1 MSRRT
6 ITSLILFTAS
16 CFVAASLAAAADSS
30 SPQTE
35 QKSLPPAEER
45 RDPAW
50 PFLRGANYDGHSAET
65 GLAESW
71 PAEGPPLV
79 WARELGQG
87 YSGFVAEDERVYTQY
102 QALSGQFVACLDA
115 RTGETLWKYRYDW
128 PYEMTGLY
136 PGPRATPTLAD
147 EHVFFAG
154 PSGLVGCLT
163 KGGNFVWSVNVVEKF
178 RGAGTGFG
186 YACTPVVE
194 RGLVLLAVGG
204 QGASLVAL
212 DARDG
217 STVWRSGDDS
227 ASYVPVLP
235 ITVEGRREIVGL
247 LENVLVGCDLA
258 TGQTLWRLELSRGYS
273 EHAAWP
279 IYSEP
284 LLWFSGPFRYGSQLL
299 ELPSEAG
306 RPRHVWQGRL
316 LSNDVCSSV
325 LDDAFLYGFD
335 LREAQ
340 SKVHRASRG
349 EFRCLDLRS
358 GSERWSTDK
367 TGQASVL
374 VADGKLILFNDVGE
388 LILARADPNRY
399 EELARATLLGG
410 EICWTAPTLYRRRV
424 YVRSQTRAVCVY
436 VGRPENLADLPD
448 RPRQTIAA
456 ISQRHYRD
464 LTPLLGVEPE
474 YAFDVPSGQWLQT
487 WFTAGLAIL
496 LAAAGAACLVATLPR
511 MFLGRCPVP
520 DTEKLAFWLVAFL
533 LGAVGTTI
541 LSGWRGD
548 FVFTWPVAL
557 FVLFQATVD
566 QIQPAGS
573 RSSRRTIV
581 RGYLMAVVF
590 LGGCVAYY
598 LLCRQ
603 LSLVTEWAFLCGFAA
618 ALPIGAARIHLVRRG
633 AGRVVQWLLSGL
645 EFTLYYWS
653 SVAVLLWRCQV
664 VGAT

>member
-1 MSRRT
+1 MGRRT
-6 ITSLILFTAS
+6 LTSLILFTAS
-16 CFVAASLAAAADSS
+16 VCDAASIAAGADLSQ
-30 SPQTE
+30 PPTE
-35 QKSLPPAEER
+35 QKSPPPAEQR
-45 RDPAW
+45 PDPAW
-50 PFLRGANYDGHSAET
+50 PFLRGANYDGHSPET
-65 GLAESW
+65 GLADAW

-87 YSGFVAEDERVYTQY
+87 YSGFVAGDERVYTQY
-102 QALSGQFVACLDA
+102 QTLSGQFVACLDA
-115 RTGETLWKYRYDW
+115 RTGETLWTYRYDW

-147 EHVFFAG
+147 ERVFFAG

-163 KGGNFVWSVNVVEKF
+163 KRGSLVWSVNVVKAF
-178 RGAGTGFG
+178 QGAGTGFG

-194 RGLVLLAVGG
+194 EGLVLLAVGG
-204 QGASLVAL
+204 KGASLVAL

-217 STVWRSGDDS
+217 STVWRSGDDA

-235 ITVEGRREIVGL
+235 ITVRGRRVIVGL

-258 TGQTLWRLELSRGYS
+258 SGQQLWRLELSRGYS

-284 LLWFSGPFRYGSQLL
+284 LLWFSGPFQYGSQLL
-299 ELPSEAG
+299 ELPSAADG
-306 RPRHVWQGRL
+306 KLRHVWQGRL

-325 LDDAFLYGFD
+325 LDRGFLYGFD

-349 EFRCLDLRS
+349 EFRCLDFRS
-358 GSERWSTDK
+358 GKERWSSGK
-367 TGQASVL
+367 TGQASV
-374 VADGKLILFNDVGE
+374 VAADGKLILFNDLGE
-388 LILARADPNRY
+388 LILARADPSRY

-410 EICWTAPTLYRRRV
+410 EICWTAPTLYRRRI
-424 YVRSQTRAVCVY
+424 YLRSQTRAVCVY
-436 VGRPENLADLPD
+436 LGRPDNADLAD
-448 RPRQTIAA
+448 RPQQTIAT
-456 ISQRHYRD
+456 IPQRPYRD

-474 YAFDVPSGQWLQT
+474 YALDVPSGQWLRA
-487 WFTAGLAIL
+487 WFAAGLGIL
-496 LAAAGAACLVATLPR
+496 FAAAGAAGLIAALAR
-511 MFLGRCPVP
+511 MLLGRWPAP
-520 DTEKLAFWLVAFL
+520 ETGKLSFWFVAFL
-533 LGAVGTTI
+533 LAAVGTTL
-541 LSGWRGD
+541 LSRWRGD

-566 QIQPAGS
+566 QIRPAGS
-573 RSSRRTIV
+573 RGGRWIV
-581 RGYLMAVVF
+581 LRGYLVAIFF
-590 LGGCVAYY
+590 LVGCAAYY

-603 LSLVTEWAFLCGFAA
+603 LSLLTEWAFLCGFAA
-618 ALPIGAARIHLVRRG
+618 ALPISAARMHLARRG
-633 AGRVVQWLLSGL
+633 VRMVALWPVTAV
-645 EFTLYYWS
+645 EFALYYWS